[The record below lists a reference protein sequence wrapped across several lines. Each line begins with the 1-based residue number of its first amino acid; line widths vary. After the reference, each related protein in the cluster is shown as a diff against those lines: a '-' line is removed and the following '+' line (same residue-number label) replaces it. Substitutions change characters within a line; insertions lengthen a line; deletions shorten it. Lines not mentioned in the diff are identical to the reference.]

1 MKQKAWG
8 PGLRVGFCPKYQ
20 APPHMS
26 GGAALKDEALQL
38 LSGPRKD
45 ADPSTYRV
53 HAGDVYLYGDQVLLN
68 VSLIIVHP
76 DYVHPELG
84 ADVALFQLAESVD
97 RTANMKPIRLSSASP
112 EVTEGQCWVTGWG
125 SVSMHGMLGRR
136 GDSGWGGLWVGSL
149 GAQGGGEG
157 AGWHRG
163 RLWFAPPAARVLP
176 LGDSATRWGGSVTC

>member
-1 MKQKAWG
+1 MRMKQKAWG

-136 GDSGWGGLWVGSL
+136 GDSGWAALGPREEEKGLGGTG
-149 GAQGGGEG
+149 GASGLPLQRPGCSPWEIRPQGGV
-157 AGWHRG
+157 
-163 RLWFAPPAARVLP
+163 AP
-176 LGDSATRWGGSVTC
+176 